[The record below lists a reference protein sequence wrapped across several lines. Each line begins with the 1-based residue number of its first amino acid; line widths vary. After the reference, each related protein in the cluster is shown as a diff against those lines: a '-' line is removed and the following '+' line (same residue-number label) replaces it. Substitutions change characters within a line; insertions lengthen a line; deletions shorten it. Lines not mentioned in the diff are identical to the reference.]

1 MAETIAVSL
10 SAKVA
15 GALSRPVAIKLC
27 SLAGIPSGIRAAA
40 QDLELL
46 RAFLRF
52 VDTRHGGGDALA
64 DAWVDQVCDVAFEF
78 EDVADEYT
86 FLSGHTS
93 LRRRCANVAAWL
105 TLSRRLRVARERL
118 RELSATKE
126 QYGIRPAAQASISAA
141 AGEGEDPVAVIGRRL
156 AERSHFVEE
165 DEIVG
170 FAAHTRLL
178 MKWLT
183 GDADPQR
190 MRLLVCGMGGVGK
203 TTLVTNVYKKV
214 AASSHFDCHAWVT
227 VSKSFTTEDL
237 LRRIAKEFHRDV
249 LAGMPW
255 DVDKMNYRSLV
266 EALRGHLSNKK
277 YLLVLDDVWDARAW
291 YEIREAFADD
301 GTGSRIIITTRS
313 QEVASLASS
322 DKIIR
327 LEPLSEQE
335 AWSLFCKT
343 TCKEDADR
351 ECPNQLKHLAT
362 KILERC
368 YGLPLAIISV
378 GNLLALK
385 ERTLFAWKNVHDSLV
400 WYGSSDHGI
409 GQVSS
414 ILNLSIDD
422 LPHHL
427 KICLMYCNIYP
438 EDFLLKR
445 KILIRKWIAEGLIEE
460 KVQGTMEE
468 VADDYLNQLVQ
479 RSLLHVVL
487 HNEFGRAKLCR
498 IHDLI
503 RELIVHRSTKERL
516 FVVSKRTVTLEPS
529 RKARLVVLDQCTSD
543 YLPVLK
549 TASLRSFQAF
559 RSDFDVSLLSGFR
572 LLTMLNLWLIQ
583 IHKLP
588 STVANLVNLRYL
600 GIRST
605 LIEELPRELGQLQN
619 LQTLDA
625 KWSMVQRLPK
635 SITKLKNLRHL
646 ILFRRQSADITFGVP
661 CTAIPVPVGLENMTC
676 LQTLKY
682 IKADEK
688 MIKSLGSLKQMRSL
702 ELSGVDDSNL
712 LHLPSSISKMSCLLR
727 LGIITRDANVELD
740 MEPFNPTPSKL
751 QKLNL
756 QGRLVRG
763 NLPSLFGS
771 LNNLMQLQ
779 LHSSDLK
786 EDSIGLLSYLP
797 RLLHLSLI
805 NAYNGRS
812 LTFID
817 GSFPALKKLSLHGL
831 PNLSHL
837 EFQKGSLVDL
847 RELMLGRCVQLTE
860 IPQGIENLTHLEK
873 MDLFEQP
880 TVLIQ
885 QIQNGEVLQE
895 HRHQDSNQ

>member
-1 MAETIAVSL
+1 MPNAGLDIHLYSANASSL
-10 SAKVA
+10 
-15 GALSRPVAIKLC
+15 PW
-27 SLAGIPSGIRAAA
+27 P
-40 QDLELL
+40 L
-46 RAFLRF
+46 R
-52 VDTRHGGGDALA
+52 H
-64 DAWVDQVCDVAFEF
+64 
-78 EDVADEYT
+78 
-86 FLSGHTS
+86 
-93 LRRRCANVAAWL
+93 
-105 TLSRRLRVARERL
+105 
-118 RELSATKE
+118 
-126 QYGIRPAAQASISAA
+126 
-141 AGEGEDPVAVIGRRL
+141 
-156 AERSHFVEE
+156 
-165 DEIVG
+165 EIVLG
-170 FAAHTRLL
+170 VGSALLYLQEGWEQCVVHRDIKPSNIMLDAAFNAKLGDFGLARLIDHGRGSHTTVIAGT
-178 MKWLT
+178 MGYMDPECMLT
-183 GDADPQR
+183 GRANTESDI
-190 MRLLVCGMGGVGK
+190 
-203 TTLVTNVYKKV
+203 Y
-214 AASSHFDCHAWVT
+214 
-227 VSKSFTTEDL
+227 SF
-237 LRRIAKEFHRDV
+237 
-249 LAGMPW
+249 
-255 DVDKMNYRSLV
+255 
-266 EALRGHLSNKK
+266 
-277 YLLVLDDVWDARAW
+277 
-291 YEIREAFADD
+291 
-301 GTGSRIIITTRS
+301 GSRIIITTRS
-313 QEVASLASS
+313 QEVASLASP

-343 TCKEDADR
+343 TFKEDADR

-503 RELIVHRSTKERL
+503 RELIVHR
-516 FVVSKRTVTLEPS
+516 
-529 RKARLVVLDQCTSD
+529 
-543 YLPVLK
+543 
-549 TASLRSFQAF
+549 
-559 RSDFDVSLLSGFR
+559 

-625 KWSMVQRLPK
+625 KWSM
-635 SITKLKNLRHL
+635 
-646 ILFRRQSADITFGVP
+646 
-661 CTAIPVPVGLENMTC
+661 
-676 LQTLKY
+676 TLKY

-756 QGRLVRG
+756 PGRLVRG
-763 NLPSLFGS
+763 NLPSWFGS

-895 HRHQDSNQ
+895 HRHQDSKISGGARNFVKPGQ